1 MAILKHYILYFLRNM
16 KNIYKIFLNHN
27 SNNLYLPNFL
37 IKNVIFINP
46 NLIKYINSI
55 PMKFYKNTR
64 LIDDFDWDKKNKNI
78 NDHELKDYKFIICK
92 DFNKQ
97 IKLDNSN
104 SFINQKENLDKYE
117 IIYNPEINN
126 ESLKNYLQ
134 NTLNLFN
141 SINKKGLRKLFD
153 NNIQFMIDRNSNLVK
168 INSGDHRFVISRIL
182 NLKRIPIEVKLIHIN
197 CIKKDFDKTKLLSSV
212 NQLIQKIEDKYN

>member
-1 MAILKHYILYFLRNM
+1 
-16 KNIYKIFLNHN
+16 
-27 SNNLYLPNFL
+27 
-37 IKNVIFINP
+37 
-46 NLIKYINSI
+46 
-55 PMKFYKNTR
+55 MKFYKNTR

-168 INSGDHRFVISRIL
+168 INSGDHRFAISRIL
-182 NLKRIPIEVKLIHIN
+182 NLKKIPIEVKLIHIN